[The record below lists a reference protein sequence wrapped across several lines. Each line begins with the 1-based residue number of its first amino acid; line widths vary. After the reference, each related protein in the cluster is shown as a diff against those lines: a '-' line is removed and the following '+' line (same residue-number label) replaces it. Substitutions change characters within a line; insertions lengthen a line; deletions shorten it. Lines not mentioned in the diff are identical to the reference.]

1 MKYNEAMQI
10 DKVGWSNDVE
20 KEHDRMV
27 INKIWIPT
35 KLEDV
40 PRGAKVLTSTW
51 AIKKKR
57 SNGKLRTRLHC
68 REYKQIDGMHYD
80 SSDIYAPV
88 TNDTTIR
95 IVMVLALM
103 AG

>member
-1 MKYNEAMQI
+1 
-10 DKVGWSNDVE
+10 
-20 KEHDRMV
+20 MV
-27 INKIWIPT
+27 INKVWIPT

-51 AIKKKR
+51 AIKKKWPN
-57 SNGKLRTRLHC
+57 SKLFARLHG
-68 REYKQIDGMHYD
+68 RGYKQIDRMHYD

-95 IVMVLALM
+95 IVMVLVLM